1 MKIVDKFTNTQKK
14 LLDDLQININENF
27 NADTLEKLED
37 KIYNAMMDNLDK
49 NQDYTSKALEI
60 EELLDIVVE
69 IENNL

>member
-1 MKIVDKFTNTQKK
+1 MKIVDKFTNIQKK
-14 LLDDLQININENF
+14 LLEDLQININEDF
-27 NADTLEKLED
+27 NANTLEKLED